1 MQTKFALYELVVDR
15 LIDIL
20 FLIFENIINENKL
33 VIINSYDTLCP
44 SLLLFSKETGFSY
57 SF

>member
-1 MQTKFALYELVVDR
+1 MQTKFVLYELVVDR

-33 VIINSYDTLCP
+33 VIINSYATLCP
-44 SLLLFSKETGFSY
+44 SLLLFSQETGFSY

>member
-1 MQTKFALYELVVDR
+1 MQTKFVLYELVVDR

-44 SLLLFSKETGFSY
+44 SLLLFSQETGFSY